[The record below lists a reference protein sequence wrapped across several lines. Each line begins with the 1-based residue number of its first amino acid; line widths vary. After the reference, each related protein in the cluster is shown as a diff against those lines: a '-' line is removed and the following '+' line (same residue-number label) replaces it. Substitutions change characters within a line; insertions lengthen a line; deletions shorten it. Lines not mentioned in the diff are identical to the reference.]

1 MKEGYQIKKKR
12 QMLIQVENTQQRV
25 QDDMKEPL
33 RLGAEIL
40 Y

>member
-12 QMLIQVENTQQRV
+12 QMLIQVENTQLRV

-33 RLGAEIL
+33 RLGVEIL